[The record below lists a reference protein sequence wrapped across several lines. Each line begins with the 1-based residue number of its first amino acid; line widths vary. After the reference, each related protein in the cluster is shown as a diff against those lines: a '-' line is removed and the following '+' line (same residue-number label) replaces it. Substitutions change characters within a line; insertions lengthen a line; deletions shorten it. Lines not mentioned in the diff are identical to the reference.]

1 MASEEEINKA
11 FDVANDFVTKGS
23 KTTPLTLSNAEK
35 LTFFALY
42 KQATSGACTGAQ
54 PSRLNIVARAKYD
67 AWKELGSMNQ
77 KDAKLKYIDELKK
90 KVPQMKAKL

>member
-11 FDVANDFVTKGS
+11 FDAANEFVTKGS

-42 KQATSGACTGAQ
+42 K
-54 PSRLNIVARAKYD
+54 
-67 AWKELGSMNQ
+67 
-77 KDAKLKYIDELKK
+77 
-90 KVPQMKAKL
+90 